1 MLLFAVFDDAGP
13 AAEWPLRHAYLVG
26 GDDMVLA
33 GEVSL
38 EQGLLRCERRQEG
51 ACGLGIQFPVVS
63 AAGTG
68 KVGGGQSLLTLR
80 TCLLPQRTQPY
91 LLSLELARH
100 RLMLMLNKLEEW
112 AFFDLAADDPMMVK
126 VEETRLAFT
135 AALLLHRST
144 PPLPPPSPSGAQA
157 GAASPP
163 VWFSREADRAARHAL
178 NLAVDASEDLARKQ
192 AHMQHARR
200 LSGETARAAAMTP
213 PPNAITDHEA
223 RASRAAALGTPGV
236 LLAEMPRT
244 GISVSPAACT
254 PELQAAVQATCDFLQ
269 MPMRWVDMEP
279 TEGKYAFAKTDK
291 WLEWAVTKAKLP
303 VVAGPLVELRPGA
316 IPDFLYIWEH
326 DYETLKEVVF
336 EHCKTLVTRYRK
348 VVGTWI
354 VASGL
359 PCGGVFKLTYE
370 QVIDLTRTCV
380 LLVRKLQPSA
390 KVVVEIAQPWG
401 EYNAGPAQGS
411 GQGWKAI
418 PPTLYAELL
427 NQLGLNID
435 ALGVRLQMGHN
446 LAGRSTRD
454 PMSVS
459 ALLDRYANLD
469 RPLMVSALGAP
480 SLPPPAPTGPTP
492 KGEAATPPDPG
503 SWRGTWSP
511 QQQARWLT
519 DIATIAAGKPFVQS
533 ICWQELCDLEPGG
546 EMPGGGLLTAPGA
559 AKPALA
565 AFQALHVALK
575 DRTPL

>member
-13 AAEWPLRHAYLVG
+13 AADWPLRHAYLVG

-51 ACGLGIQFPVVS
+51 ACGLGIQFPVLS
-63 AAGTG
+63 PDG

-135 AALLLHRST
+135 AALLLHRT
-144 PPLPPPSPSGAQA
+144 LQPSASGAKGGADGRGA
-157 GAASPP
+157 GGGGA
-163 VWFSREADRAARHAL
+163 WFSREADRAARRAL
-178 NLAVDASEDLARKQ
+178 DLAVDASEDLARKQ
-192 AHMQHARR
+192 AHLQHARR
-200 LSGETARAAAMTP
+200 LSGEMARAAAMTP

-236 LLAEMPRT
+236 LLPEMPRL
-244 GISVSPAACT
+244 GIAVSPGACT
-254 PELQAAVQATCDFLQ
+254 PELQTVVQGSCDFLQ

-303 VVAGPLVELRPGA
+303 VVAGPIVELRPGV

-348 VVGTWI
+348 TVGTWI

-359 PCGGVFKLTYE
+359 PCGGAFKLTYE

-435 ALGVRLQMGHN
+435 ALGLRLQMGQN
-446 LAGRSTRD
+446 FAGRSTRD

-469 RPLMVSALGAP
+469 RPVMVSALGAP
-480 SLPPPAPTGPTP
+480 SQPPPPASAKGDATTP
-492 KGEAATPPDPG
+492 PPDPG
-503 SWRGTWSP
+503 CWRGTWSP
-511 QQQARWLT
+511 EHQARWLS
-519 DIATIAAGKPFVQS
+519 DVATIAAGKPFVQS
-533 ICWQELCDLEPGG
+533 ICWQELCDLDPGG
-546 EMPGGGLLTAPGA
+546 EMPGGGLLSAGGAP
-559 AKPALA
+559 KPALA
-565 AFQALHVALK
+565 AFQSLHSALK